1 LILLLFIILKEMSA
15 QRENERKYISL
26 PSKELEFVVLSE
38 FPHYNQATP
47 ADSQEVGDVAF
58 LSK

>member
-1 LILLLFIILKEMSA
+1 MSA

-38 FPHYNQATP
+38 FPYYNQATP

-58 LSK
+58 FSK